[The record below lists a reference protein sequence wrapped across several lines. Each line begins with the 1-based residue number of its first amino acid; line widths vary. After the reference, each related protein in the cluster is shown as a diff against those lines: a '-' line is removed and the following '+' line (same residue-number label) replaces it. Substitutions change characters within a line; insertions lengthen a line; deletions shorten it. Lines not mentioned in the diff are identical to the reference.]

1 MGVLILITLGAYI
14 YTQKTKSIVVSRSSE
29 IVQVPAVVST
39 DRVTDQVPK
48 VVKKSIDIPDAQVE
62 TVATAMF
69 GGGCFW
75 CVESDL
81 QKVKGVSTVVS
92 GYAGGSGENPTYEN
106 YGAQGFREVVTVTYN
121 PTIVSYANLVEHI
134 IKHGDP
140 TDPDGSFGDRG
151 KEYAPAIYYKTE
163 AEKLIAQTVIKN
175 IDNAKVYPK
184 ALTIIVIPTV
194 KFWSAED
201 YHQDYS
207 EKNPVRY
214 NFYRT
219 ASGRDAFI
227 KKYWGN
233 NAGDFTAS
241 GEKVT
246 VNTSVTTNTNIK
258 TMNTWELYIK
268 PSDAVL
274 RTLLTDIQYTVTQEE
289 GTERSFKNE
298 YDANK
303 AEGIYVDVLSGEP
316 LYSSKDKFDSGTG
329 WPSFVKPITENSIV
343 TKEDKGFFGTRIEVR
358 SRYADSHLGHVFDD
372 GPTDRGGKRY
382 CMNSAAMRFIP
393 KEKME
398 SEGYGMFLSSL

>member
-1 MGVLILITLGAYI
+1 MKNITTIILSIGFLIFVFFGTYV
-14 YTQKTKSIVVSRSSE
+14 YTQKAKLVVSNEKE
-29 IVQVPAVVST
+29 IVLVPLVAQETVH
-39 DRVTDQVPK
+39 
-48 VVKKSIDIPDAQVE
+48 VKVE

-81 QKVKGVSTVVS
+81 QKVKGVFSVVS
-92 GYAGGSGENPTYEN
+92 GYAGGRGENPTYKN
-106 YGAQGFREVVTVTYN
+106 YSAQGFREVVEVTYS
-121 PTIVSYANLVEHI
+121 PTVVSYANLVENI

-140 TDPDGSFGDRG
+140 IDPNGSFGDRG

-163 AEKLIAQTVIKN
+163 AEKQSALAVIKS
-175 IDNAKVYPK
+175 IDNAKIYPK
-184 ALTIIVIPTV
+184 ALTITVIPTV
-194 KFWSAED
+194 KFWNAEE
-201 YHQDYS
+201 YHQDYA

-214 NFYRT
+214 SFYRT
-219 ASGRDAFI
+219 ASGRDLFI

-233 NAGDFTAS
+233 KAGDFTAS
-241 GEKVT
+241 SAEVAL
-246 VNTSVTTNTNIK
+246 NTSISTHANTK
-258 TMNTWELYIK
+258 AMNTWELYIK
-268 PSDAVL
+268 PSDAEL
-274 RTLLTDIQYTVTQEE
+274 RALLTEVQYEVTQKE

-329 WPSFVKPITENSIV
+329 WPSFVKPITESSII

-382 CMNSAAMRFIP
+382 CMNSASMRFVP

-398 SEGYGMFLSSL
+398 SEGYGVFSGAL